1 MVSIRRNLA
10 IFKSRKKST
19 TVFQIKP
26 CLWKLTT
33 DLPSFVILPR
43 LMVDSYYN
51 LLFDRE
57 YGMHAQHPW
66 ILDLKADSR
75 LVHMSSD
82 TSPSQG
88 IYRSCY
94 SRDLRCE
101 VLLSRK
107 GSLPFSLIWPCH
119 RARELTSATFKS
131 NVMVIFKSYIAPWAS
146 RSHVR
151 NFPRTSGYNVSTQI
165 PSLPVSHWCMI
176 KRTNSIR
183 QTHRQCVKI
192 NRELPRSGL
201 RCIPN
206 GSMTRKWGFPGQ
218 CDHQQTH
225 TYL

>member
-1 MVSIRRNLA
+1 
-10 IFKSRKKST
+10 
-19 TVFQIKP
+19 
-26 CLWKLTT
+26 
-33 DLPSFVILPR
+33 
-43 LMVDSYYN
+43 MVDSYYD

-57 YGMHAQHPW
+57 YGMHAWHPW

-131 NVMVIFKSYIAPWAS
+131 NVMDSFKSYIAPWAS
-146 RSHVR
+146 KSHVR
-151 NFPRTSGYNVSTQI
+151 KIPRTSGQCPLGVSTQI

-176 KRTNSIR
+176 KLTISIR
-183 QTHRQCVKI
+183 HTHRQCVKNTENFPVLGLDTYPMAPWLANGAFPDNVII
-192 NRELPRSGL
+192 NEHILICSPR
-201 RCIPN
+201 IEIHAKN
-206 GSMTRKWGFPGQ
+206 
-218 CDHQQTH
+218 
-225 TYL
+225 